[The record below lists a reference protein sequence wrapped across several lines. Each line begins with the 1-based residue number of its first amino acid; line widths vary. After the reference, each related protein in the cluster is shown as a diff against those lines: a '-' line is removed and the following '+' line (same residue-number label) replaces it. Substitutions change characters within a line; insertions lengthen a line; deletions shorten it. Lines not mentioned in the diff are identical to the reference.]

1 MVLAI
6 TAKATAVE
14 DEYYAMLIRSL
25 CDAPQIQANSIIKP
39 DPGEYVDGYTGDDD
53 GDGMEIDDD
62 DDAMDID

>member
-1 MVLAI
+1 
-6 TAKATAVE
+6 
-14 DEYYAMLIRSL
+14 MLIRSL